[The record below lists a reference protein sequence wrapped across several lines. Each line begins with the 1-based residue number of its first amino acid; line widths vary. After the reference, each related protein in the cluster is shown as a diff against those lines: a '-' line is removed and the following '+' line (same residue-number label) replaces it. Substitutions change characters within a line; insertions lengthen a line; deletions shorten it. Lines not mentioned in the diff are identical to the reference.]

1 MAGRGK
7 RLAEVP
13 PAVRTLGAIVSKA
26 TLLEVAYHLCL
37 RIQEENETRAI
48 HELVSEIEILTRKK
62 VAIPRSAPN
71 FYVAQL
77 RAILEDRKPP

>member
-1 MAGRGK
+1 MAGVGK
-7 RLAEVP
+7 RLPEVP
-13 PAVRTLGAIVSKA
+13 PAVLVLGSLVSKA

-37 RIQEENETRAI
+37 RIQEEDETRAI

-62 VAIPRSAPN
+62 IRLPSKAPN

-77 RAILEDRKPP
+77 RAILQDRT